1 MNFKSFALVAIL
13 SSSGIAHSATI
24 EDCDK
29 ASAQRVKAMVSSM
42 AIVSEKNGDLIC
54 AWKDNWYSYSL
65 SQKDQMIRAV
75 ADNDACLLGKLRPI
89 YIYYMGEVV
98 ARATP
103 YTGIEVVK

>member
-1 MNFKSFALVAIL
+1 MGIKSLSLLVFLA
-13 SSSGIAHSATI
+13 SSSIVHAATI
-24 EDCDK
+24 DDCDK
-29 ASAQRVKAMVSSM
+29 ASAQRVKTMVSSM

-54 AWKDNWYSYSL
+54 AWKDNWYSYSQ
-65 SQKDQMIRAV
+65 SQKDQMISAV
-75 ADNDACLLGKLRPI
+75 ADSDACLLGKLRPI